1 MGDFLNIRE
10 KKIIMIP
17 RLPRCLIV
25 FMSAFMILILFI
37 LLSGCIFQNSASAHV
52 REGKINVAGGEVWYR
67 IVGANQQGTPL
78 IVIHGGP
85 GAPHDY
91 LEPLEALG
99 DERPVIFYDQ
109 LGCGNSDL
117 RDDHS
122 LWTLDRFVEELELVR
137 EELAP
142 GEVHILGQS
151 WGTML
156 ALEYMITKK
165 SDGVKSLILSAPCLS
180 AKMWEEDQR
189 NYLDQLPDEKKNV
202 IIECEKTGDFGSQ
215 AYQDVMMEY
224 YHLHVCRLDPW
235 PDSLN
240 RTFEKMGTA
249 VYNHM
254 WGPSEFTI
262 TGTLRDFDRTR
273 DLHEITVPVL
283 FTCGQYDE
291 ATPESTSYY
300 QSMLPGSELTVFENA
315 SHMHH
320 IEKTD
325 EYLLAI
331 RDFLRRSEEGLSSGF

>member
-1 MGDFLNIRE
+1 MVS
-10 KKIIMIP
+10 
-17 RLPRCLIV
+17 RLSVRSVFFILALIN
-25 FMSAFMILILFI
+25 LILFI
-37 LLSGCIFQNSASAHV
+37 PLSGCIFQKSASAYI
-52 REGKINVAGGEVWYR
+52 REGRINVTGGEVWYR
-67 IVGANQQGTPL
+67 IVGADSPGTPL
-78 IVIHGGP
+78 LVLHGGP

-91 LEPLEALG
+91 LEVLEALG

-109 LGCGNSDL
+109 LGCGYSD
-117 RDDHS
+117 RPDNVS
-122 LWTLDRFVEELELVR
+122 LWTVDRFVEELVQLR
-137 EELAP
+137 NELAP
-142 GEVHILGQS
+142 EDVHILGQS

-156 ALEYMITKK
+156 ASEYMITKTP
-165 SDGVKSLILSAPCLS
+165 DGVMSLILSAPCLS
-180 AKMWEEDQR
+180 ANMWEVDQR
-189 NYLDQLPDEKKNV
+189 NYLDQLPEETKNV

-215 AYQDVMMEY
+215 AYQDAMMEY
-224 YHLHVCRLDPW
+224 YHLHVCQLDPW

-249 VYNHM
+249 VYNNM

-262 TGTLRDFDRTR
+262 TGSLRDFDRTK

-283 FTCGQYDE
+283 FTCGRYDE

-300 QSMLPGSELTVFENA
+300 HSMLQGSELTVFENA